1 MCLWK
6 KQKQINQKVMA
17 DEALQSCSSD
27 FRLMLSRIV
36 IYKRNKRTHYTTSDI
51 FKKINLSGGGTVVS
65 KLNNLQLSHLSKK

>member
-51 FKKINLSGGGTVVS
+51 ITKIIFQEVGLLSQ
-65 KLNNLQLSHLSKK
+65 N